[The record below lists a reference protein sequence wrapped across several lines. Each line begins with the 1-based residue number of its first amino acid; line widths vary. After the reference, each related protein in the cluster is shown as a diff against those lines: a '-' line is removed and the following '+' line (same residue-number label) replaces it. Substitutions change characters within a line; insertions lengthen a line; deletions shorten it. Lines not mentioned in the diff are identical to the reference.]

1 MNEANINP
9 IEFGEMKSDLKHV
22 RESMDNHTVVLDR
35 IEEKLNKF
43 ATRSDLEVLENR
55 VKRIEERNQT
65 IDGNIFMK
73 AIAPGE
79 KKLVALIIKITGLG
93 ALILMVAMYVYGQ
106 SNTQQLIIKK
116 INEETAKIKPKE

>member
-1 MNEANINP
+1 MKEINP

-43 ATRSDLEVLENR
+43 ATRSDLKVLE
-55 VKRIEERNQT
+55 KRIGLIEERNRK

-79 KKLVALIIKITGLG
+79 KKVIGLIVKVTGIGMLAG
-93 ALILMVAMYVYGQ
+93 AVFLYVYTQ

-116 INEETAKIKPKE
+116 INEETAKIRGKE